1 MDLEY
6 RIKCYLQINDY
17 KPNYLWKAQNYLNGF
32 LVKLPDYC
40 GETMRDFQRLMSY
53 YCELGYFNLVHG
65 IAELPDYRLT
75 EKGYQIIIMNQM
87 EETES

>member
-1 MDLEY
+1 
-6 RIKCYLQINDY
+6 
-17 KPNYLWKAQNYLNGF
+17 
-32 LVKLPDYC
+32 
-40 GETMRDFQRLMSY
+40 MRDFQRLMSY